1 MEKADDDDDL
11 IGKHMTV
18 HIKWPLLM
26 FAADTPK
33 DLQENNNLRV
43 SVQCLLSKSII
54 DAKICLMQFRDLI
67 GATFDTIEADL
78 DGTILLC
85 KTIACDQYTRNDFM
99 TDHVV

>member
-33 DLQENNNLRV
+33 SLQENNNLRV
-43 SVQCLLSKSII
+43 SV
-54 DAKICLMQFRDLI
+54 
-67 GATFDTIEADL
+67 
-78 DGTILLC
+78 
-85 KTIACDQYTRNDFM
+85 
-99 TDHVV
+99 